1 MLPVREEAF
10 QILETDMDANEKWY
24 SVKEAAHLLGLGVD
38 SVRRW
43 IRKRLLKAFRMP
55 VSSSRRPRSYE
66 CFRVAESELVRFM
79 RVNMTF

>member
-1 MLPVREEAF
+1 
-10 QILETDMDANEKWY
+10 MDSNEKWY
-24 SVKEAAHLLGLGVD
+24 SVKEAAHLLGVGVD

-55 VSSSRRPRSYE
+55 VESSRRKRRYE
-66 CFRVAESELVRFM
+66 CFRIAESELVKFM